1 MTKYWRPLSLTWE
14 KFFFRETDPQSLSSL
29 VLAALSKIN
38 EAIESKNPDN
48 ILTSLGSP
56 SAKLTNVRPKN
67 AELYA
72 IILKQAK
79 EEKAKVFSFHILKLN
94 LFWTIQFLFLTYFS
108 QVLQFYTSWKHQ
120 KTKGFLTFS
129 GGVEMEYWAKMD

>member
-1 MTKYWRPLSLTWE
+1 MSIDIKARTFIVME
-14 KFFFRETDPQSLSSL
+14 KAFARETDQQSLSSL

-38 EAIESKNPDN
+38 EAIESKNPDA

-79 EEKAKVFSFHILKLN
+79 EEKAKVFSVLPYFE
-94 LFWTIQFLFLTYFS
+94 TQF
-108 QVLQFYTSWKHQ
+108 
-120 KTKGFLTFS
+120 
-129 GGVEMEYWAKMD
+129 E